1 MRIMATCYSRTGSA
15 SKVREDLDTVL
26 ALKATLGDSEKAAKA
41 YSRILRGETVKVSYQ
56 GAKVYFRK
64 VGA

>member
-26 ALKATLGDSEKAAKA
+26 ALKATLGDSDKAAKA
-41 YSRILRGETVKVSYQ
+41 YSRILRGETVKLRYMGSS
-56 GAKVYFRK
+56 VYLRK
-64 VGA
+64 IGE

>member
-26 ALKATLGDSEKAAKA
+26 ALKAAMGDSAKAAKA
-41 YSRILRGETVKVSYQ
+41 YSRILQGETVKVSYQ
-56 GAKVYFRK
+56 GSKVYFRK
-64 VGA
+64 VG